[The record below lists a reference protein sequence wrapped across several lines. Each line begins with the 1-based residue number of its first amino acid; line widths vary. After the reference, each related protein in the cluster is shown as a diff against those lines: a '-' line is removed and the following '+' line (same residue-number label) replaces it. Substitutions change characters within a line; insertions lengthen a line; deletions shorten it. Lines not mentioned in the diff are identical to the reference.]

1 MSSKHRFLRVLPA
14 VAVASLLCGG
24 AFLLRGRHRAAEP
37 SSSVPIARGISP
49 GVPDPLPPNLQPQL
63 TSSPVL
69 LRGEPEPR
77 DNGNGPPRPRS
88 RLTEMRD
95 RVMAAN
101 PDLAQFRFLQ
111 RKVLLKREEREL
123 LREIYQDPELLKA
136 AKRDLLAEGEKS
148 FSEDRQFQ
156 RLYRVEYLGMSLDWN
171 DNPSRQSFLNV
182 IKELIVAK
190 NISDAQELEL
200 RRSLAGDKVELF
212 MILLH
217 YDRAQAEALLT
228 DAQGTD
234 LMKLLEY
241 ARSRYDGLQKLAR
254 KG

>member
-1 MSSKHRFLRVLPA
+1 MSSKHHFLRVIA
-14 VAVASLLCGG
+14 VVSVASLLFGG
-24 AFLLRGRHRAAEP
+24 AFLLRGRHRATEP
-37 SSSVPIARGISP
+37 SSSVPITGVRSP
-49 GVPDPLPPNLQPQL
+49 SAPVSLPPHLQPQL
-63 TSSPVL
+63 TSSPIL
-69 LRGEPEPR
+69 LRGEPEQR
-77 DNGNGPPRPRS
+77 DDGNGPRPRS